1 MSEATDRHDTRN
13 RDFEAELI
21 FICLFF
27 YISLLWQH
35 KIGIGNMARK
45 RIALSVRPEYH
56 EKLIKLA
63 EYQNRTI
70 TTVVNELLN
79 ECEVAVD
86 LMLNAYEQ
94 IEKGVDQQKVLTNML
109 ADGFGIV
116 SDKLKDD

>member
-1 MSEATDRHDTRN
+1 MT
-13 RDFEAELI
+13 
-21 FICLFF
+21 
-27 YISLLWQH
+27 
-35 KIGIGNMARK
+35 RK

-63 EYQNRTI
+63 HYQDRTI

-79 ECEVAVD
+79 ECESAVD

-109 ADGFGIV
+109 ANGFGIV
-116 SDKLKDD
+116 SDKLKQD

>member
-1 MSEATDRHDTRN
+1 MT
-13 RDFEAELI
+13 
-21 FICLFF
+21 
-27 YISLLWQH
+27 
-35 KIGIGNMARK
+35 RK

-63 EYQNRTI
+63 HYQDRTI

-116 SDKLKDD
+116 SDKLKED

>member
-1 MSEATDRHDTRN
+1 
-13 RDFEAELI
+13 
-21 FICLFF
+21 
-27 YISLLWQH
+27 
-35 KIGIGNMARK
+35 MARK

-86 LMLNAYEQ
+86 LMLNATH
-94 IEKGVDQQKVLTNML
+94 K
-109 ADGFGIV
+109 
-116 SDKLKDD
+116 KLHKSKFFSR

>member
-1 MSEATDRHDTRN
+1 
-13 RDFEAELI
+13 
-21 FICLFF
+21 
-27 YISLLWQH
+27 
-35 KIGIGNMARK
+35 MARK

-56 EKLIKLA
+56 DKLIKLA
-63 EYQNRTI
+63 AYQNRTI

-109 ADGFGIV
+109 SDGFGIV
-116 SDKLKDD
+116 SDKLKED

>member
-1 MSEATDRHDTRN
+1 
-13 RDFEAELI
+13 
-21 FICLFF
+21 
-27 YISLLWQH
+27 
-35 KIGIGNMARK
+35 MARK

-94 IEKGVDQQKVLTNML
+94 IEKGVVQQKVLTNML

>member
-1 MSEATDRHDTRN
+1 
-13 RDFEAELI
+13 
-21 FICLFF
+21 
-27 YISLLWQH
+27 
-35 KIGIGNMARK
+35 MARK

-86 LMLNAYEQ
+86 LMLNAYEE

-109 ADGFGIV
+109 ADGFGIF
-116 SDKLKDD
+116 SDKLKQD

>member
-1 MSEATDRHDTRN
+1 
-13 RDFEAELI
+13 
-21 FICLFF
+21 
-27 YISLLWQH
+27 
-35 KIGIGNMARK
+35 MARK

-109 ADGFGIV
+109 SDGFGIV

>member
-1 MSEATDRHDTRN
+1 
-13 RDFEAELI
+13 
-21 FICLFF
+21 
-27 YISLLWQH
+27 
-35 KIGIGNMARK
+35 MARK

-109 ADGFGIV
+109 ADGFGIF
-116 SDKLKDD
+116 SDKLKED